1 MVDLGRVKFEL
12 RRLAS
17 PSTVGLGA
25 LGLYE
30 ELSDVLFTFENDPD
44 FKKIL
49 AERNNETKTSKT
61 SKRSKNKEN

>member
-25 LGLYE
+25 LGLYD
-30 ELSDVLFTFENDPD
+30 ELSKVMFIFEDDPD

-49 AERNNETKTSKT
+49 AERNSETKTSKS

>member
-17 PSTVGLGA
+17 PSTVGLGV
-25 LGLYE
+25 LGLYD
-30 ELSDVLFTFENDPD
+30 ELSKVMFIFEDDPD

-49 AERNNETKTSKT
+49 AERNKETETSKI

>member
-1 MVDLGRVKFEL
+1 MVDIGRIKFEL

-30 ELSDVLFTFENDPD
+30 ELSDVMHTFENDPD

-49 AERNNETKTSKT
+49 ADKKSTKTSK
-61 SKRSKNKEN
+61 KK

>member
-12 RRLAS
+12 RRLSS

-30 ELSDVLFTFENDPD
+30 ELSKVMFIFEDDPD

-49 AERNNETKTSKT
+49 AERNNETKTSKI

>member
-30 ELSDVLFTFENDPD
+30 ELSDVLFIFESDPD

-49 AERNNETKTSKT
+49 AENKASKT
-61 SKRSKNKEN
+61 SKRSKIKEN

>member
-30 ELSDVLFTFENDPD
+30 ELSDVMFIFENDPD

-49 AERNNETKTSKT
+49 AERKSTSKI
-61 SKRSKNKEN
+61 SKKVVKTKEN

>member
-17 PSTVGLGA
+17 PSTVGLGV

-30 ELSDVLFTFENDPD
+30 ELSDVMFVFENDPD

-49 AERNNETKTSKT
+49 AERNNETKTSKI

>member
-30 ELSDVLFTFENDPD
+30 ELSDVMFIFEDDPD

-49 AERNNETKTSKT
+49 AERNKETKI

>member
-25 LGLYE
+25 LGLYD
-30 ELSDVLFTFENDPD
+30 ELSDVMLTFESDPD

-49 AERNNETKTSKT
+49 AARNEETKTSKT
-61 SKRSKNKEN
+61 SKRSKLKEK

>member
-25 LGLYE
+25 LGLYDE
-30 ELSDVLFTFENDPD
+30 ISKVMLIFENDPD

-49 AERNNETKTSKT
+49 AERKSTSKI
-61 SKRSKNKEN
+61 SKKEVKIKEK

>member
-1 MVDLGRVKFEL
+1 MVDLGRIKFEL

-25 LGLYE
+25 IGLYE
-30 ELSDVLFTFENDPD
+30 ELSNVLSIFERDPD

-49 AERNNETKTSKT
+49 ADKKSSKT
-61 SKRSKNKEN
+61 SKKK

>member
-30 ELSDVLFTFENDPD
+30 ELSDVMFIFEDDPD

-49 AERNNETKTSKT
+49 AERNKETKTSKI

>member
-17 PSTVGLGA
+17 PSTVCLGV
-25 LGLYE
+25 LGLYD
-30 ELSDVLFTFENDPD
+30 ELSKVMFIFEDDPD

-49 AERNNETKTSKT
+49 AERNKETETSKI

>member
-1 MVDLGRVKFEL
+1 MVDLGRGKFEL

-17 PSTVGLGA
+17 PSTVGLGV

-30 ELSDVLFTFENDPD
+30 ELSDVLFTFENDPA

-49 AERNNETKTSKT
+49 AERNNETKTYKI

>member
-25 LGLYE
+25 LGLYD
-30 ELSDVLFTFENDPD
+30 ELSKVMFIFEDDPD

-49 AERNNETKTSKT
+49 AERNDETKTSKI

>member
-1 MVDLGRVKFEL
+1 MVDIGRIKFEL

-30 ELSDVLFTFENDPD
+30 ELSDVMSTFENDPD

-49 AERNNETKTSKT
+49 ADKKSTKTSK
-61 SKRSKNKEN
+61 KK

>member
-17 PSTVGLGA
+17 PSTVCLGA

-30 ELSDVLFTFENDPD
+30 ELSDVMLVFEDDPD

-49 AERNNETKTSKT
+49 AERNNETKTSKI

>member
-25 LGLYE
+25 LGLYD
-30 ELSDVLFTFENDPD
+30 ELKDVIDIFDSDPD

-49 AERNNETKTSKT
+49 AERKSTSKI
-61 SKRSKNKEN
+61 SKKVVKTKEN

>member
-30 ELSDVLFTFENDPD
+30 KLRDVLFTFENDPD
-44 FKKIL
+44 FQKIL
-49 AERNNETKTSKT
+49 AARNEETKTSKT

>member
-17 PSTVGLGA
+17 PSTVGLGV
-25 LGLYE
+25 LGLYD
-30 ELSDVLFTFENDPD
+30 ELSKVVFIFEDDAD

-49 AERNNETKTSKT
+49 AERNNETKTSKI

>member
-30 ELSDVLFTFENDPD
+30 ELSDVLFIFESDPD

-49 AERNNETKTSKT
+49 ADNKASKT
-61 SKRSKNKEN
+61 SKRSKIKEN

>member
-30 ELSDVLFTFENDPD
+30 ELSDLLFNFESDPE

-49 AERNNETKTSKT
+49 AERKSTSKI
-61 SKRSKNKEN
+61 SKKEVKK

>member
-17 PSTVGLGA
+17 PLTVGLGA

-30 ELSDVLFTFENDPD
+30 ELSDVMLVFEDDPD

-49 AERNNETKTSKT
+49 AERNSETKTSKI

>member
-12 RRLAS
+12 RRLSS

-25 LGLYE
+25 LGLYD
-30 ELSDVLFTFENDPD
+30 ELSEVMFIFENDPD

-49 AERNNETKTSKT
+49 AERKKSTSKI
-61 SKRSKNKEN
+61 SKEVKSKEN

>member
-44 FKKIL
+44 FQKIL
-49 AERNNETKTSKT
+49 AERNNETKTSKI

>member
-17 PSTVGLGA
+17 PSTVGLGV

-30 ELSDVLFTFENDPD
+30 ELSDVMFVFENDPD

-49 AERNNETKTSKT
+49 AERKSTSKI

>member
-30 ELSDVLFTFENDPD
+30 ELSDVMFVFENDPD

-49 AERNNETKTSKT
+49 AERNSETKTSKI

>member
-17 PSTVGLGA
+17 PSTVGLGV
-25 LGLYE
+25 LGLYD
-30 ELSDVLFTFENDPD
+30 ELNKVMFIFEDDPD

-49 AERNNETKTSKT
+49 AGRNNETKTSKI
-61 SKRSKNKEN
+61 SKKSKNKEN

>member
-30 ELSDVLFTFENDPD
+30 ELSDVMLVFEDDPD

-49 AERNNETKTSKT
+49 AERKSTSKI

>member
-25 LGLYE
+25 LGLYD
-30 ELSDVLFTFENDPD
+30 ELSKVMFIFEDDPD

-49 AERNNETKTSKT
+49 AERKSTSKI
-61 SKRSKNKEN
+61 SKKVVKTKEN